1 MFPIGDTVR
10 TRSFPIVN
18 WLIII
23 ANVAVFVLVELPLKE
38 SGLNRL
44 LLTYGLVPT
53 RLLAGEAW
61 GFVTIFTSMFLHGG
75 WIHLISNMWALFIFG
90 DNVEDRMGS
99 GRYLLFYLLTGALAA
114 VLQSVVAPASQ
125 LPMVGASG
133 AIAGVLGAYIVL
145 YPSARVNT
153 FFLLILIPVFI
164 DIPAILYIGFWFVS
178 QFFSG
183 VMTLDANGLGGVAY
197 WAHIGG
203 FLSGLVLLP
212 FFARRPRPVVYK
224 QSYSNPYLR

>member
-10 TRSFPIVN
+10 VRSFPIVN
-18 WLIII
+18 WLLIA
-23 ANVAVFVLVELPLKE
+23 ANVAVFVLVELPLTDR
-38 SGLNRL
+38 GLDRL
-44 LLTYGLVPT
+44 MLTYGLVPG
-53 RLLAGEAW
+53 RLFAGDSW

-75 WIHLISNMWALFIFG
+75 WIHLIMNMWALFIFG

-99 GRYLLFYLLTGALAA
+99 VRYLIFYLFTGVVAAL
-114 VLQSVVAPASQ
+114 LQAVVAPASQ

-133 AIAGVLGAYIVL
+133 AIAGVLGAYLVL
-145 YPSARVNT
+145 YPRSRVT
-153 FFLLILIPVFI
+153 TLFLIILIPFFV

-183 VMTLDANGLGGVAY
+183 LMVLDASGLGGVAY

-203 FLSGLVLLP
+203 FLAGVVLLP
-212 FFARRPRPVVYK
+212 FFARRRQQIVY
-224 QSYSNPYLR
+224 QQRYSNPYLR